1 MEGIVKQT
9 NKEEIKKFRSELT
22 DTLAEHY
29 LETGKTFFWNSVI
42 KEDNTF
48 PEDFATQ
55 LRRAEMHGEIYVKK
69 IAGDW
74 KICLTKKTLK
84 GLGERNVETIFM
96 EACIQEN
103 KGNAKIARLSRTS
116 VKILMALN
124 EGPRQP
130 GELAVDLKIPLKDL
144 CARLLM
150 LKKHQYVKKDFIY
163 WNNTA
168 VGEFVAKNPPRG
180 V

>member
-1 MEGIVKQT
+1 MEGVVKQAS
-9 NKEEIKKFRSELT
+9 KETERKFESELT
-22 DTLAEHY
+22 NSLADHY
-29 LETGKTFFWNSVI
+29 SQTGKTFFWASVA
-42 KEDNTF
+42 KEDRMLS
-48 PEDFATQ
+48 EDFPME

-74 KICLTKKTLK
+74 KICLTRKTLK
-84 GLGERNVETIFM
+84 GLGERNVEIVFM
-96 EACIQEN
+96 EACAQEN

-116 VKILMALN
+116 VKILLALN
-124 EGPRQP
+124 ERPRQP
-130 GELAVDLKIPLKDL
+130 GELAVELKIPLKDL